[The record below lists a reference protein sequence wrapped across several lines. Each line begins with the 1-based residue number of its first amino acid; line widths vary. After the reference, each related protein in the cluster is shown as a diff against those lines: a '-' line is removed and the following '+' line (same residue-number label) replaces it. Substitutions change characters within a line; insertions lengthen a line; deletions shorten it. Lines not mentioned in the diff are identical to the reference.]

1 MFVGR
6 WYVYWH
12 TLDEW
17 ASIVYKWAQDN
28 AMLNTVCTF
37 YEITNDSGGKYDENF
52 EIYPIAPRWAVSG
65 KGEVIRR
72 RFSRTYARIAYTY
85 IYISSY

>member
-1 MFVGR
+1 MCIKMFFFIR
-6 WYVYWH
+6 WHVYWH

-37 YEITNDSGGKYDENF
+37 YEIANDSGGKRQVKYECKLG
-52 EIYPIAPRWAVSG
+52 RV
-65 KGEVIRR
+65 
-72 RFSRTYARIAYTY
+72 
-85 IYISSY
+85 